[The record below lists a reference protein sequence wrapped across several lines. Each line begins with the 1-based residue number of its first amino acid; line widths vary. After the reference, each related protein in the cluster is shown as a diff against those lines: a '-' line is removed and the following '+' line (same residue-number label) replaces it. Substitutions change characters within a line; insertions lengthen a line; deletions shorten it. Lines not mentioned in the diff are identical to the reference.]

1 MKNILKLLLFIFL
14 LTLFTG
20 NSYGQSNQ
28 DTTSSIL
35 FHGLVMDALTLTP
48 IQKTQIA
55 INGSFSSVSD
65 QDGKFSFY
73 VRKND
78 TVVFNSLGYKPARML
93 ISDTLKSN
101 DFIAGIYLSSDTLEI
116 AEVVILPRN
125 VNLRSEIINS
135 KSKVPST
142 MANARYNVAV
152 SAYQA
157 KTSQGNLD
165 DPTSHYSYI
174 SNKQKITAFEKG
186 GIPSDQ
192 IAGLNPLILIPAA
205 YLLIHGLPPRPAP
218 MRSDLTQNEI
228 DQINRKYLQ
237 LLEQRK

>member
-1 MKNILKLLLFIFL
+1 MIKKLLFFNFL
-14 LTLFTG
+14 LTLFF
-20 NSYGQSNQ
+20 SNGYSQTRQ
-28 DTTSSIL
+28 DTTSHIL
-35 FHGLVMDALTLTP
+35 FHGLVMDALTLSP
-48 IQKTQIA
+48 VGKSQII
-55 INGSFSSVSD
+55 INGAFSSSSD
-65 QDGKFSFY
+65 QDGRFSFY

-78 TVVFNSLGYKPARML
+78 TVVFKSLGYKPATML
-93 ISDTLKSN
+93 ISDTLKSK

-125 VNLRSEIINS
+125 GNLRSEIINS

-142 MANARYNVAV
+142 MDNARYNVAV

-157 KTSQGNLD
+157 KTTQGNLD

-174 SNKQKITAFEKG
+174 SHKQKINAFEKG

-192 IAGLNPLILIPAA
+192 IAGLNPLMLLPAA
-205 YLLIHGLPPRPAP
+205 YLLIHGLPKRPAA